1 MVPLSLLHLKN
12 RIMISPDI
20 FYVEDDQD
28 YAFILEHAVKE
39 VKEDLTISIAEDGM
53 NAVLKLEQF
62 AADKRRPKLILL
74 DLNLP
79 GLSGLDVLK
88 RIKEI
93 PFLRH
98 TPVIL
103 FSTSDDP
110 KDVAASYEFGANA
123 YITKPSGYNNLINC
137 IRTLHEFWFT
147 HNRSIN

>member
-1 MVPLSLLHLKN
+1 MT
-12 RIMISPDI
+12 SPDI

-28 YAFILEHAVKE
+28 YAFILEHAIKE
-39 VKEDLTISIAEDGM
+39 VKGDLTLSVAEDGQ
-53 NAVLKLEQF
+53 NAILRLEQF
-62 AADKRRPKLILL
+62 AQEKHRPRLILL

-88 RIKEI
+88 RIKEM

-98 TPVIL
+98 TPVVL

-137 IRTLHEFWFT
+137 IRTLHEFWF
-147 HNRSIN
+147 NQNKVIN

>member
-1 MVPLSLLHLKN
+1 MT
-12 RIMISPDI
+12 SPDI

-28 YAFILEHAVKE
+28 YAFILEHAIKE
-39 VKEDLTISIAEDGM
+39 VKGDLTLSVAEDGQ
-53 NAVLKLEQF
+53 NAILRLEQF
-62 AADKRRPKLILL
+62 AQEKHRPRLILL

-88 RIKEI
+88 RIKEM

-98 TPVIL
+98 TPVVL

-123 YITKPSGYNNLINC
+123 YITKPSGYNNLIKC
-137 IRTLHEFWFT
+137 IRTLHEFWF
-147 HNRSIN
+147 NQNKVIN

>member
-1 MVPLSLLHLKN
+1 MT
-12 RIMISPDI
+12 SPDI

-39 VKEDLTISIAEDGM
+39 VKGDLTLRVVEDGR
-53 NAVLKLEQF
+53 NAIQMLEQY
-62 AADKRRPKLILL
+62 ALNKNKPKLILL
-74 DLNLP
+74 DLSLP
-79 GLSGLDVLK
+79 GLSGLDILK

-110 KDVAASYEFGANA
+110 NDVRSSYEFGANA
-123 YITKPSGYNNLINC
+123 YVTKPSGYNNLINC
-137 IRTLHEFWFT
+137 IRTLHEFWFNQ
-147 HNRSIN
+147 NRAIN

>member
-1 MVPLSLLHLKN
+1 MQLLEN
-12 RIMISPDI
+12 RKISSPDI
-20 FYVEDDQD
+20 FYVEDDED
-28 YAFILEHAVKE
+28 YAFILEHAIHE
-39 VKEDLTISIAEDGM
+39 VKGDLVLGIAENGQ
-53 NAVLKLEQF
+53 NAILKLEQF
-62 AADKRRPKLILL
+62 AKNRHSPRLILL

-79 GLSGLDVLK
+79 GLSGLDVLR

-123 YITKPSGYNNLINC
+123 YITKPSGYTNLINC
-137 IRTLHEFWFT
+137 IRTLHEFWFNQ
-147 HNRSIN
+147 NRVIN